1 MAKKTKTLSK
11 VKTPVQRPNRDPDYW
26 SKRSVPYWW
35 GNGDW
40 IRGTSGERVFEK
52 PTGLVYELLLSDGR
66 SVIPCQSYGKIYPV
80 KEKNG
85 EVNLYM
91 RAKDGNLSFI
101 QGSIQKEFKKWFV
114 DRSIDYL
121 LFGMDPDEL
130 IADAE

>member
-1 MAKKTKTLSK
+1 MKKAKKIILS
-11 VKTPVQRPNRDPDYW
+11 VQRPNRDPDYW

-35 GNGDW
+35 APEW

-80 KEKNG
+80 KEKDG

-91 RAKDGNLSFI
+91 RAKDGNLTFI
-101 QGSIQKEFKKWFV
+101 QGSIQKEFRKWFI

-121 LFGMDPDEL
+121 LFGMDPNEL